1 MPKTDAFVNMR
12 SIRHWFVL
20 CLFVIA
26 GLCQAA
32 DWPTYQHDYARSGVA
47 RESLITPFTDG
58 WVHRSRHAPRPAWR
72 GEAKWDGYNKVYD
85 MKSRQ
90 IFDYAYHTVI
100 ASGLLYYGS
109 SADDKVYCL
118 DAETGKI
125 QWVFF
130 TEGPVRLAPTISE
143 NRVYVGSDDGHA
155 YCIDAKQGS
164 LIWKTRLG
172 PKDYRIPGNARLISR
187 WPLRTGI
194 VVIGDTAYCAAGMFP
209 SEGVLITALDARDGK
224 IKWQKKQNDLPAQ
237 GYMLASHTRLYVPA
251 GRNNPVV
258 ISRADGKR
266 IRVVSGQGGTY
277 ALLTGDNLVFGPGKT
292 GTLGFVESNQSDQ
305 LASFK
310 GNHMIVTPQ
319 RSFLQSDTDLSAL
332 DRARYLELARERR
345 TLKKNQEKL
354 GKAIKNAT
362 NGSERSKLL
371 AEAAQLGLK
380 IDEVQTGMQD
390 CFAWRVASSQPLSM
404 VLAGQTLITG
414 GHNEVAAY
422 HAKDGRQL
430 WRGAANGDV
439 FGLAVAQGRLYA
451 STGRGV
457 IHCFKAKGFGK
468 LFNDVT
474 TKKK

>member
-1 MPKTDAFVNMR
+1 MISLR
-12 SIRHWFVL
+12 YLS
-20 CLFVIA
+20 LFFLIGVPVF
-26 GLCQAA
+26 GQAA

-47 RESLITPFTDG
+47 RESLLTPFTAA

-90 IFDYAYHTVI
+90 IFDYAYHPVI
-100 ASGLLYYGS
+100 ADGLIYYGS

-118 DAETGKI
+118 NAATGGLR
-125 QWVFF
+125 WTFF

-143 NRVYVGSDDGHA
+143 GRVYVGSDDGHA
-155 YCIDAKQGS
+155 YCLDGKSGS
-164 LIWKTRLG
+164 LIWKTRPG

-194 VVIGDTAYCAAGMFP
+194 IVIGKTAYCAAGMFP
-209 SEGVLITALDARDGK
+209 SEGVLITAIDVDTGK
-224 IKWQKKQNDLPAQ
+224 IKWQQKQTDLPAQ

-277 ALLTGDNLVFGPGKT
+277 ALLTGDSLVFGPGKT
-292 GTLGFVESNQSDQ
+292 GTLGLVESNQSDQ

-310 GNHMIVTPQ
+310 GNHMIVTPS

-332 DRARYLELARERR
+332 DRARYLELTRERR
-345 TLKKNQEKL
+345 TLKKQHERIQEALK
-354 GKAIKNAT
+354 KASND
-362 NGSERSKLL
+362 GQRSQLL
-371 AEAAQLGLK
+371 VDAAQLGQK
-380 IDEVQTGMQD
+380 IDSVQAGMQE

-422 HAKDGRQL
+422 HAGDGRQL
-430 WRGAANGDV
+430 WQGAADGEV
-439 FGLAVAQGRLYA
+439 FGLAVAAGRLYA
-451 STGRGV
+451 STSQGV
-457 IHCFKAKGFGK
+457 IHCFEAKR
-468 LFNDVT
+468 LAN
-474 TKKK
+474 

>member
-1 MPKTDAFVNMR
+1 MFF
-12 SIRHWFVL
+12 IRHIPALW
-20 CLFVIA
+20 LFGVA
-26 GLCQAA
+26 ALGQAA
-32 DWPTYQHDYARSGVA
+32 DWPTYQHDYARTGVA
-47 RESLITPFTDG
+47 GESLLTPFTSA

-90 IFDYAYHTVI
+90 IFDYAYHPVI
-100 ASGLLYYGS
+100 ADGLLYYGS

-118 DAETGKI
+118 DAATGE
-125 QWVFF
+125 QRWTVF
-130 TEGPVRLAPTISE
+130 TEGPVRLAPTIAE
-143 NRVYVGSDDGHA
+143 GRVYVGSDYGHA
-155 YCIDAKQGS
+155 YCLDAKSGT

-172 PKDYRIPGNARLISR
+172 PRDYRIPGNARIISR

-194 VVIGDTAYCAAGMFP
+194 VVIGDLAYCAAGMFP
-209 SEGVLITALDARDGK
+209 TEGVLITAIEAGTGK
-224 IKWQKKQNDLPAQ
+224 IQWQQKQTDLPAQ

-258 ISRADGKR
+258 LNRADGKR

-310 GNHMIVTPQ
+310 GNHMIVTPS

-332 DRARYLELARERR
+332 DRSRYLDLARKRR
-345 TLKKNQEKL
+345 TLKKRHEQLEGELK
-354 GKAIKNAT
+354 KSKN
-362 NGSERSKLL
+362 GGRRVQLL
-371 AEAAQLGLK
+371 QEAAQLGQQL
-380 IDEVQTGMQD
+380 DQVQDDMQK
-390 CFAWRVASSQPLSM
+390 CFAWRVASNQPLSM

-422 HAKDGRQL
+422 HAKDGNRL
-430 WRGAANGDV
+430 WQGKADGEV
-439 FGLAVAQGRLYA
+439 FGLAVADGRLYA
-451 STGRGV
+451 STSRGV
-457 IHCFKAKGFGK
+457 IHCFKAKH
-468 LFNDVT
+468 LAN
-474 TKKK
+474 